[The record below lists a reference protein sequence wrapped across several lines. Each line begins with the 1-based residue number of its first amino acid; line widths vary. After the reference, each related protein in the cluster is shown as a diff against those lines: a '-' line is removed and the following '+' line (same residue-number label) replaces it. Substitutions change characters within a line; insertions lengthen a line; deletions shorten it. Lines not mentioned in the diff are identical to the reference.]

1 MARIKKKEHEKLSTS
16 NVQHVADLLAAE
28 KPITKKE
35 ACAILSISY
44 NTTRLAKI
52 LKDHEENKAYK
63 EERKNRNKGKAAS
76 DYEIKEAATMYLKGS
91 TVTDIAQSLYRSA
104 GFVKAILERLG
115 VPTKPSS
122 IEERMRVAYLPENCV
137 AEEFAPGELAWSARY
152 HSIVEIQHELSPEYA
167 LNKKGLVDGMD
178 YEKKYGSKCYAT
190 SVRECTDDMGNPQ
203 GFFAFDLAQD
213 LGKLSH
219 LEKYGVNLEAI

>member
-1 MARIKKKEHEKLSTS
+1 MPRVKKKDHEKLSDS
-16 NVQHVADLLAAE
+16 NIEHVIALLEGE

-35 ACAILSISY
+35 ACGILHISY

-52 LKDHEENKAYK
+52 IADYRENIAYK
-63 EERKNRNKGKAAS
+63 IERKSRNKGKAAS
-76 DYEIKEAATMYLKGS
+76 EYEIKEAATMYLKGS
-91 TVTDIAQSLYRSA
+91 TITDIAQSLYRSA

-122 IEERMRVAYLPENCV
+122 VEERMSVSYLPENCV

-152 HSIVEIQHELSPEYA
+152 HAIVEIQHELTPEYA
-167 LNKKGLVDGMD
+167 ESKKGLGSTNYM
-178 YEKKYGSKCYAT
+178 EKYGSRCYAT
-190 SVRECTDDMGNPQ
+190 SVRDCIDDMGNPQ

-213 LGKLSH
+213 LGKLKH
-219 LEKYGVNLEAI
+219 LESYGVNLAAI